1 MDKNEVLKKVEKD
14 ILEHMA
20 GYVEEDDVTP
30 ESELVNDLGMDS
42 LDIVEIAMDLED
54 IFDIEFTEESL
65 YKLPTVE
72 DIAKY
77 IIENI
82 SD

>member
-1 MDKNEVLKKVEKD
+1 MDKNEVLKKVEKA
-14 ILEHMA
+14 ISEHLD
-20 GYVEEDDVTP
+20 GYVEADEVTP

-42 LDIVEIAMDLED
+42 LDIIELAMHLED
-54 IFDIEFTEESL
+54 IFNIEFTEESL

-82 SD
+82 GD